1 MDNNILLILNEI
13 KVAVYALLAIVTI
26 GVIANWVRAWASV
39 KNLVQRELDDL
50 FTKEAGNYYDEGKL
64 DELLSLCEEKL
75 RSKPNHSY
83 ALWYKAKAYYQKQE
97 YEKSKK
103 CFEQLERTEPSWSAS
118 HVQPFLEKIK
128 VIENENR

>member
-1 MDNNILLILNEI
+1 MDNNILSALNEI
-13 KVAVYALLAIVTI
+13 KVAVYVLLAIVTI

-39 KNLVQRELDDL
+39 KNLAQKELDDL
-50 FTKEAGNYYDEGKL
+50 FTKEAGNYYDEGKF
-64 DELLSLCEEKL
+64 DELLSHCEEKL

-83 ALWYKAKAYYQKQE
+83 ALWYKAKAYYQKHE

-103 CFEQLERTEPSWSAS
+103 CFQQLEVTEPSWSVS
-118 HVQPFLEKIK
+118 HVQPFLEKIR

>member
-1 MDNNILLILNEI
+1 MDNNILSALNEI
-13 KVAVYALLAIVTI
+13 KVAIYILLAIVTI

-39 KNLVQRELDDL
+39 KNLARKELDDL
-50 FTKEAGNYYDEGKL
+50 FTVEAGNYYDEGKF
-64 DELLSLCEEKL
+64 DALLSHCEEKL

-83 ALWYKAKAYYQKQE
+83 ALWYKAKAYYQKHE

-103 CFEQLERTEPSWSAS
+103 CFEQLEVTEPSWSAS
-118 HVQPFLEKIK
+118 HVQPFLEKIR